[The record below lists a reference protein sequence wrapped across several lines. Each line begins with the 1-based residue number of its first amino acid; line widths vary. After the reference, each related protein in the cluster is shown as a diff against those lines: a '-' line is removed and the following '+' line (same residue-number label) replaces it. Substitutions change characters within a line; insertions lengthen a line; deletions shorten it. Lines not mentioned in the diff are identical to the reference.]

1 MSKNVAGVLRTAGM
15 CLLALFIPV
24 LLVIDG
30 IQARK
35 YADLENQV
43 LELEKKQRDLVEQN
57 RQLITDI
64 SVLLGSD
71 RIERIAEDQLGMR
84 QAETDE
90 IVRIEMKDSRK

>member
-1 MSKNVAGVLRTAGM
+1 MRKNIAGVLRAAAM
-15 CLLALFIPV
+15 CLLALLIPV

-35 YADLENQV
+35 YADLESQV

-64 SVLLGSD
+64 SVLAGSD
-71 RIERIAEDQLGMR
+71 RIERIAEDQLGLR

-90 IVRIEMKDSRK
+90 IVRIEMKDGKK